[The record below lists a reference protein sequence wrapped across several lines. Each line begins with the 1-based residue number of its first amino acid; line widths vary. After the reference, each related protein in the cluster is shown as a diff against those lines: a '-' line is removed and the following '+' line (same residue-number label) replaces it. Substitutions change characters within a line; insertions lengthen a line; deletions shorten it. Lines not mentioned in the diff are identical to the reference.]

1 MQPPCF
7 KDSGISADCLL
18 SFCFSAQKCLCKYN
32 VLVFEVF

>member
-7 KDSGISADCLL
+7 KDSGISADCL
-18 SFCFSAQKCLCKYN
+18 SFCFSAQKCLCKHD